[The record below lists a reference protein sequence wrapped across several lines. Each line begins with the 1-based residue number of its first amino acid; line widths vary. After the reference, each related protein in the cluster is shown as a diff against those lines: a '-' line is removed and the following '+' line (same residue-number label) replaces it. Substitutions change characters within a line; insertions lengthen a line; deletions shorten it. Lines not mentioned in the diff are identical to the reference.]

1 MDDTFNP
8 AALTRSDTITST
20 TSANKPA
27 PTSVAKPSKASQ
39 TFSRIDYEPL
49 YADLKAHVGD
59 NWAVY
64 HDALTRFTRGKNP
77 AEDERCVTN
86 MNFRRIVAQ

>member
-1 MDDTFNP
+1 MDDIFNP

-20 TSANKPA
+20 TSATKPA
-27 PTSVAKPSKASQ
+27 SASVVKPTKASQ

-59 NWAVY
+59 NWAIY
-64 HDALTRFTRGKNP
+64 HDALARFTRGMNHS
-77 AEDERCVTN
+77 EDCRLTTYMLC
-86 MNFRRIVAQ
+86 RGIVA

>member
-8 AALTRSDTITST
+8 AALTRSETITST
-20 TSANKPA
+20 TSATKPA
-27 PTSVAKPSKASQ
+27 SASVAKPSKASQ

-59 NWAVY
+59 NWAIY
-64 HDALTRFTRGKNP
+64 HDALARFTRGMSP
-77 AEDERCVTN
+77 LEDERCITKIC
-86 MNFRRIVAQ
+86 FRRIVAH